1 MLPTLTRSVFC
12 CSRAMGLIELKTI
25 FHWMVPC
32 FLGEGNVL
40 EIYFSETI
48 APFKGV
54 PYTTGR

>member
-48 APFKGV
+48 APF
-54 PYTTGR
+54 